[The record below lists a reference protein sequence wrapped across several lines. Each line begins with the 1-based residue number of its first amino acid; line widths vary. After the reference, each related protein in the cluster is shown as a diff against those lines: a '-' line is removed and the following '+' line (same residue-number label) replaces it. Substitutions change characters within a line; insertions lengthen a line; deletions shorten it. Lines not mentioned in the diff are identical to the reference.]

1 MRGAPVIRLNAF
13 LLALV
18 VACALGVITSQ
29 HHARKLFIELET
41 EQAAAKK
48 LGEEWTQLQLE
59 QSTWATHKRIEAL
72 ASKSLGMRLP
82 DSATTVILTPGTGG
96 PGSPA
101 RPGAK

>member
-1 MRGAPVIRLNAF
+1 MIRLNAF
-13 LLALV
+13 LLVLV

-96 PGSPA
+96 PGTPA
-101 RPGAK
+101 RPTAK